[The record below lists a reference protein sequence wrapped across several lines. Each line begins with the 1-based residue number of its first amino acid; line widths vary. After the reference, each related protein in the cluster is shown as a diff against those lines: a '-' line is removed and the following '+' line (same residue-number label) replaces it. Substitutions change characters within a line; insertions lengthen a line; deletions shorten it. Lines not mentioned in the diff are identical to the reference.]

1 MDKFFADTVRLL
13 LRIAPDVFAND
24 LFAMKGGTAIN
35 LFVQNMPRLSVDID
49 VVYVPRQ
56 TLRDEALAAIQ
67 RELAAIEQRL
77 APQGLR
83 TRLVGSKDLSD
94 TKLIVENETNQVK
107 IEVNTVFRGSVLPI
121 ERRALC
127 ARTTEQFATELELP
141 VLAPDELYGGKL
153 VAALDRQHPRDL
165 FDVWQLYQ
173 SGGLTEGMIE
183 CFVVYLAGHNRPI
196 HEVLFGRDKNITR
209 DYDGGFVGMTEV
221 PCSLDTLLETR
232 QRLRQELPAHLTPA
246 QRQFLL
252 GLARGEPDWSFLAV
266 PHVADLPALRWKL
279 ANLDTFR
286 QRRPA
291 VFAQHVEE
299 LEAAFARH

>member
-1 MDKFFADTVRLL
+1 MDKFFADTVRSL

-49 VVYVPRQ
+49 VVYIPRQ
-56 TLRDEALAAIQ
+56 TPREEALSTIQ
-67 RELAAIEQRL
+67 QELAAVEERL
-77 APQGLR
+77 TPQGVR
-83 TRLVGSKDLSD
+83 TRLIGSKGLSD
-94 TKLIVENETNQVK
+94 TKLLVEDETSQVK
-107 IEVNTVFRGSVLPI
+107 IEVNTVFHGTALPI

-127 ARTTEQFATELELP
+127 ARTTEQFTAELELP
-141 VLAPDELYGGKL
+141 VLALDELYGGKL

-173 SGGLTEGMIE
+173 SGRLTHGMIE

-209 DYDGGFVGMTEV
+209 NYDSSFVGMTEV
-221 PCSLDTLLETR
+221 PCSLDTLLNTR
-232 QRLRQELPAHLTPA
+232 QRLRQELPAHLTLA
-246 QRQFLL
+246 HRHFLL
-252 GLARGEPDWSFLAV
+252 GLARGTPDWSLLAI
-266 PHVADLPALRWKL
+266 PHAAELPALRWKL
-279 ANLDTFR
+279 ANLETFR

-291 VFAQHVEE
+291 VFAKHIEE
-299 LEAAFARH
+299 LETAFARY